1 MTLCFYKLAYVDIAE
16 RRSQLKCLVIQENTF
31 HLQHLMIMYFVGL
44 RIAVT
49 IIKKIRSKIEKLYN
63 ILFAISK
70 T

>member
-1 MTLCFYKLAYVDIAE
+1 MTICLYKLAHVDIAE
-16 RRSQLKCLVIQENTF
+16 RRSQLKCLVIQENTY

-44 RIAVT
+44 RIVVT
-49 IIKKIRSKIEKLYN
+49 SIKKINQKLYN